1 MIQIRNLLKDYGEI
15 RAVDDISFS
24 INEGEIVGFLGPN
37 GAGKS
42 TTLKMLTGFLEPTSG
57 EILVRDLNMVDNSL
71 EIRSLIG
78 YLPEQNPLYE
88 DMCVYDYLHY
98 IAQIRNLTTKTFE
111 KRLGFVIE
119 KCGIREVIS
128 QTIQTLSKGYQ
139 QRVGIAQAIL
149 HDPAFLILDEPTSGL
164 DPNQILEIRELIRDL
179 GKEKTVVISSH
190 VLQEIQAVA
199 DRIIIINKG
208 RIIADGRQQ
217 DLQASMIGKTL
228 LTLEFEA
235 ENPDIQEL
243 IKITTCNLIE
253 HKEDG
258 LFHSTV
264 LEYQESADPRREIY
278 KYAQEHRWLILE
290 MHRKVMSLEDLF
302 HGLTL
307 PSESVQPGVENE

>member
-15 RAVDDISFS
+15 RAVDHISFE

-57 EILVRDLNMVDNSL
+57 EIIIRGLSMAEHSL
-71 EIRSLIG
+71 EIRSLMG

-88 DMCVYDYLHY
+88 DMSVYDYLQY
-98 IAQIRNLTTKTFE
+98 ISEIRNQTQKTFQ
-111 KRLGFVIE
+111 KRLAFVTE
-119 KCGIREVIS
+119 KCGLSEVIS
-128 QTIQTLSKGYQ
+128 QTIGTLSKGYR

-179 GKEKTVVISSH
+179 GKAKTVIISSH
-190 VLQEIQAVA
+190 ILQEIQAVA
-199 DRIIIINKG
+199 DRILIINKG
-208 RIIADGRQQ
+208 KIIADGKQQ
-217 DLQASMIGKTL
+217 DLQTSMIGKTL

-235 ENPDIQEL
+235 ANPDIENMAEIIGCNVLKHKAQEQLHML
-243 IKITTCNLIE
+243 IIE
-253 HKEDG
+253 Y
-258 LFHSTV
+258 
-264 LEYQESADPRREIY
+264 LEQTDPRRGIFL
-278 KYAQEHRWLILE
+278 YAKEHDWLILE
-290 MHRKVMSLEDLF
+290 MHRKELSLEDLF

-307 PSESVQPGVENE
+307 PQEGLQAGVENE